1 MFKNEFHGSPSFPM
15 KDEQKTKK
23 QLIAELENLRRH
35 ITEQRRIEEDLQQSE
50 VKYRTLAENAQDAIF
65 IISISEGFEYVNPA
79 FERIFGY
86 PSAEVCGKG
95 FSFLSLV
102 HRSDLEFIMKR
113 IEARREGTFGP
124 SFCEFKVITKEGKV
138 RSVETSSVPLPG
150 PGEKIMGRLRD
161 ITERKQ
167 SEDMLARYQQMLEGS
182 QKELKK
188 FSHQIL
194 SIREEERKNLSTILH
209 EEVGSI
215 AIGLSSEFAAI
226 EQEIKDNHLSKALKA
241 VSEGQSMLKKYVAR
255 LKKIA
260 AHLRPPDLE
269 IMGLPAAL
277 REYFTNIMKTVNI
290 KIDFTSNMGEKSID
304 DSTAIILYRIIQEAI
319 NNIIKHSKAQK
330 VRMTLQSGKQG
341 IKLDIWDDGKGWNIQ
356 KKYKNAQEH
365 LGILGMKEMAESLK
379 GTLKITTGSGRG
391 TEISVCL
398 PS

>member
-1 MFKNEFHGSPSFPM
+1 M

-35 ITEQRRIEEDLQQSE
+35 ITEQQRIEEALQQSE

-65 IISISEGFEYVNPA
+65 IYSISEGFEYVNPA
-79 FERIFGY
+79 CERIFGY
-86 PSAEVCGKG
+86 SSAEVCAKD
-95 FSFLSLV
+95 FNFLSLV

-113 IEARREGTFGP
+113 IEAGKEGTIGA
-124 SFCEFKVITKEGKV
+124 SLCEFKVITKEGKV

-167 SEDMLARYQQMLEGS
+167 SEDKLAEYQQMLEGS

-194 SIREEERKNLSTILH
+194 STREEERKNLSTILH
-209 EEVGSI
+209 EEVGRI
-215 AIGLSSEFAAI
+215 AIGMSSEFAAI
-226 EQEIKDNHLSKALKA
+226 EQEIKDNHLSKALKT
-241 VSEGQSMLKKYVAR
+241 VSKSQSMLKKYVAR

-269 IMGLPAAL
+269 IMGLPDAL
-277 REYFTNIMKTVNI
+277 REYFSNIMKTVNI
-290 KIDFTSNMGEKSID
+290 KIDFTSNLGEKRID
-304 DSTAIILYRIIQEAI
+304 DGTAIILYRIVQEAI
-319 NNIIKHSKAQK
+319 NNIIKHSQAQK
-330 VRMTLQSGKQG
+330 VRMTLQSGKKG

-365 LGILGMKEMAESLK
+365 LGILGMREMAESLN
-379 GTLKITTGSGRG
+379 GTLKITTGPGRG